1 MKKIKWQILIKAGT
15 VFFAGFMLF
24 FATNIQAQP
33 VDGGITISGKCGSAK
48 DQKFSSAPT
57 ANLCDQTWM
66 TASAVAFDASTLK
79 WKWTCTGSPEAT
91 VSCTAL
97 AAPAC
102 GSSNN
107 QSFASIPA
115 SNLCSIGT
123 ASGVSGSGPWSW
135 TCSANSSSVSC
146 SAAKINS
153 CGTAKGKDIPGDA
166 KFSGNYVYDKDGNYW
181 ASSSDKYTLCS
192 DTSSSPAVTKGTST
206 YSWACS
212 GTNCTANVYT
222 IDGKCAS
229 PPNGATYSSFPSPTP
244 KLCSVGWCPSGTTVF
259 GTGPWTWTCCGY
271 YGGKA
276 DSCQANYACLSTN
289 WTPDPSTVC
298 SGTQFWQ
305 KDNCG
310 NSKLAWGTNNPE
322 IWTPDP
328 STVCSGL
335 SFVQTNGCTNK
346 DATGIKDCSTL
357 APTLT
362 FSASPNPV
370 DYNTSTILTWKTT
383 NATSCS
389 ASGDWSGT
397 KEINGSE
404 TSLKLTVK
412 QTFTLECWN
421 SANVSSGPQSVTVD
435 VNSCVSDD
443 YQCNKI
449 DPVCPST
456 TGIAFCANT
465 CGETNPSKCSDCA
478 PKTITCEKTDS
489 GIWTEVKP

>member
-1 MKKIKWQILIKAGT
+1 MKNKNMKKIKWQILIKTA
-15 VFFAGFMLF
+15 VFFSMLF
-24 FATNIQAQP
+24 VFFLSASTSLAAGLCGDANGVAVSSFPYAYLCAIGDVTNQQTKDYEFTWTCDSD
-33 VDGGITISGKCGSAK
+33 VDVSCSAPRKRKGECGSASGIYDYSTTK
-48 DQKFSSAPT
+48 PT
-57 ANLCDQTWM
+57 D
-66 TASAVAFDASTLK
+66 
-79 WKWTCTGSPEAT
+79 
-91 VSCTAL
+91 
-97 AAPAC
+97 
-102 GSSNN
+102 
-107 QSFASIPA
+107 
-115 SNLCSIGT
+115 NLCSIGT
-123 ASGVSGSGPWSW
+123 PSVVSANAENITWTW
-135 TCSANSSSVSC
+135 TCSGVNGGSVSGEC
-146 SAAKINS
+146 AS
-153 CGTAKGKDIPGDA
+153 GK
-166 KFSGNYVYDKDGNYW
+166 K
-181 ASSSDKYTLCS
+181 
-192 DTSSSPAVTKGTST
+192 
-206 YSWACS
+206 
-212 GTNCTANVYT
+212 

-229 PPNGATYSSFPSPTP
+229 PPNGATYSSCPSPTP

-271 YGGKA
+271 HGGLA
-276 DSCQANYACLSTN
+276 DSCQANYDCKSST
-289 WTPDPSTVC
+289 WTPDPATVC
-298 SGTQFWQ
+298 KGTEFQQ

-310 NSKLAWGTNNPE
+310 NYRSAWGTNDPA

-328 STVCSGL
+328 STFCSGI
-335 SFVQTNGCTNK
+335 SFVQTNGCRDR
-346 DATGIKDCSTL
+346 DATGNKDCSTL

-404 TSLKLTVK
+404 TSLKLTVR

-443 YQCNKI
+443 FQCTKI